1 MSSNLMAD
9 INSFFRNPSTK
20 PVIPGTFSQL
30 YLLRRDISTCFGI
43 DPNNGQHLSTQALWP
58 GVMAICAGIDLLG
71 KFVEG
76 NDKQG
81 EVGIRFRN
89 FLKTY
94 FDISESEAETIYQ
107 LRNSLLHSFG
117 LYSEVTDKKT
127 GNVRVYRF
135 ALDKGLGALITDL
148 GSDTYLID
156 IEILRTEFEKAIAGY
171 EAQLRA
177 ATLQTKFANMFPKHL
192 GIDVCLQRQ

>member
-9 INSFFRNPSTK
+9 INSFFINPSTA
-20 PVIPGTFSQL
+20 PVTPGTFSQL

-43 DPNNGQHLSTQALWP
+43 DPNNGQRLCTQALWP

-71 KFVEG
+71 KFLAG
-76 NDKQG
+76 NDKIG
-81 EVGIRFRN
+81 EVGKRFKK
-89 FLKTY
+89 FLTTY
-94 FDISESEAETIYQ
+94 FGISQSEAETIYH

-127 GNVRVYRF
+127 GNVVRVYRF

-156 IEILRTEFEKAIAGY
+156 IEILRTGFENAIAGY
-171 EAQLRA
+171 ETQLRA
-177 ATLQTKFANMFPKHL
+177 ASLQTKFADMFPKHP
-192 GIDVCLQRQ
+192 GITIR